1 VRELVHCRNGQVQ
14 AAAGLRV
21 LNKDMRAMM
30 RCILTALLAL
40 LLLSTS
46 ATAQVIQGTQRNV
59 LGWQLAAY
67 ERTNIGFTHCGMY
80 VGYRSGIFMH
90 FSIFKNY
97 GWQVGWSHSSWNLT
111 PGQQVNIALFV
122 DGAGPTNLTA
132 IARNQTFATADL
144 PATAGVFDLMR
155 KGFQMTVLAQGN
167 QYQFNLDGTYA
178 ALTELVSCVNRFV
191 QPARPPAPIV
201 GAANSPQTSIPSLTA
216 EQRLKATTLVANLLS
231 QGDLAGY
238 RILSAKDVEELKIP
252 ELATWHVAWRAEDVF
267 GVMKIIPAS
276 AAQSASTI
284 STALISDDSRG
295 CGAGKFASGTNPD
308 DKSPGTVRSFTA
320 CKTDKLS
327 YEIHYIIVPRDD
339 GGFYL
344 FGTFGR
350 SPSGN
355 QATNN
360 VDHVDGLLR
369 AAVFG
374 VLKH

>member
-1 VRELVHCRNGQVQ
+1 MC
-14 AAAGLRV
+14 V
-21 LNKDMRAMM
+21 LKLEEKMTR
-30 RCILTALLAL
+30 ILTSIVGL
-40 LLLSTS
+40 LLL
-46 ATAQVIQGTQRNV
+46 ATAARADVIPGTEKNV

-67 ERTNIGFTHCGMY
+67 DRPAGGFSHCGMY
-80 VGYRSGIFMH
+80 IPYNSGIVMH
-90 FSIFKNY
+90 YTIFANY
-97 GWQVGWSHSSWNLT
+97 NWRIGWSHASWNLNN
-111 PGQQVNIALFV
+111 GQSVPITVVV
-122 DGAGPTNLTA
+122 DGGAPYNLTA
-132 IARNQTFATADL
+132 VAIAKTFAVADL
-144 PATAGVFDLMR
+144 PPTAGIFDLMR
-155 KGFQMTVLAQGN
+155 KGYQMMVYAQNNKYG
-167 QYQFNLDGTYA
+167 FNLNGTYA
-178 ALTELVSCVNRFV
+178 ALTELISCVGRFV
-191 QPARPPAPIV
+191 QPPGPPAPIV
-201 GAANSPQTSIPSLTA
+201 GSAASPPQPSPSTTASLTT
-216 EQRLKATTLVANLLS
+216 EQRLEATTLVANLLS
-231 QGDLAGY
+231 QGDLTGY
-238 RILSAKDVEELKIP
+238 RILSAKEVQELKIP
-252 ELATWHVAWRAEDVF
+252 ELANWHVAWRAEDVF

-276 AAQSASTI
+276 TAQSASTI